1 MRIKAVGESKRGIE
15 IRGKKEGE
23 LRNRRVH
30 LQPRIS
36 KLTTINILIRESKRQ
51 PTIEGNTVDP

>member
-1 MRIKAVGESKRGIE
+1 MGESERGIE